1 MAEAFTL
8 IKQHET
14 LAYFVGAQPSELI
27 ERAENV
33 LGCKFPLD
41 YLEFVSQ
48 LGAGAFGSFEIYG
61 LINSDFEHSAV
72 PNAVW
77 LTLDE
82 RRGSKL
88 PNNLLIIGDTG
99 YGNYY
104 VLQISAN
111 DSAVFEYDPS
121 YSALG
126 DKRYTSFS
134 EFFSSGIKAAL
145 VREGLGR

>member
-1 MAEAFTL
+1 MAEAFTI

-14 LAYFVGAQPSELI
+14 LAYFVGAQPAELI
-27 ERAENV
+27 ERAEDA

-41 YLEFVSQ
+41 YLEFVSR
-48 LGAGAFGSFEIYG
+48 LGAGTFGSFEIYG

-72 PNAVW
+72 PNAIW

-82 RRGSKL
+82 RRESKL
-88 PNNLLIIGDTG
+88 PHNLLIIGDTG

-104 VLQISAN
+104 VLQLSPN
-111 DSAVFEYDPS
+111 DASVFEYDPS

-126 DKRYTSFS
+126 EKLYTSFS

-145 VREGLGR
+145 IREGLGS